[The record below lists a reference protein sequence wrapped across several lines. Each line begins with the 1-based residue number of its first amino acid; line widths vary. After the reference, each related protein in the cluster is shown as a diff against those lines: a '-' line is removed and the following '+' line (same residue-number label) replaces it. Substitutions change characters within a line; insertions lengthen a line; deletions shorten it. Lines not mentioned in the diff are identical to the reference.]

1 MNHCKT
7 IPAGAGEKIQ
17 YAAHGFNDNTIRF
30 VLGYPGKLDPN
41 LLRAAAKAVTD
52 SVDILHASFYA
63 GDIGAHWQVN
73 RAYDDGCFFQQSKT
87 EHDPYEEACSLALLP
102 IKPADKT
109 QLCCRLVQGK
119 TGSAFALT
127 ISHLCVDGSDGKYLL
142 GKLTE
147 AYSLLAT
154 KGNTEGLAIKNGS
167 RDTTQPYQDIHGQE
181 FLSLMKAPG
190 SEVKSFF
197 PYPTKEPGTARM
209 AHAVIPE
216 EIIAEAHTLAKAAG
230 ATVNDLL
237 LAAYY
242 HGYACIPEINPS
254 SPMSIMSMIDLRRH
268 CRGGESE
275 GLCNMSGTLPT
286 ILPQG
291 IGTSFPDTLS
301 QIARQTRAAKENPLA
316 GLMGLP
322 ILHGVSKALP
332 MGLLLA
338 SAGRIYGIMSLG
350 LTNLGRLSGSN
361 LKMGGMSPE
370 KGLCGGPLKKKPGMQ
385 VSALSF
391 DGTLTLCVWG
401 EYTQPDKELIQSML
415 NRMALEITAYAKD
428 KPA

>member
-1 MNHCKT
+1 
-7 IPAGAGEKIQ
+7 
-17 YAAHGFNDNTIRF
+17 
-30 VLGYPGKLDPN
+30 
-41 LLRAAAKAVTD
+41 
-52 SVDILHASFYA
+52 
-63 GDIGAHWQVN
+63 
-73 RAYDDGCFFQQSKT
+73 
-87 EHDPYEEACSLALLP
+87 
-102 IKPADKT
+102 
-109 QLCCRLVQGK
+109 
-119 TGSAFALT
+119 
-127 ISHLCVDGSDGKYLL
+127 
-142 GKLTE
+142 
-147 AYSLLAT
+147 
-154 KGNTEGLAIKNGS
+154 
-167 RDTTQPYQDIHGQE
+167 
-181 FLSLMKAPG
+181 
-190 SEVKSFF
+190 
-197 PYPTKEPGTARM
+197 
-209 AHAVIPE
+209 
-216 EIIAEAHTLAKAAG
+216 
-230 ATVNDLL
+230 
-237 LAAYY
+237 
-242 HGYACIPEINPS
+242 
-254 SPMSIMSMIDLRRH
+254 MSIMSMIDLRRH

-291 IGTSFPDTLS
+291 IGTSFPATLS
-301 QIARQTRAAKENPLA
+301 QIAQQTRAAKENPLA

-338 SAGRIYGIMSLG
+338 SAGRIYGSMSLG